1 MEITERRVNDV
12 QILEL
17 SGRFD
22 ISTADSVLQR
32 INAMTEKPPARIVV
46 NMTNVKF
53 VDSTGL
59 STLVQG
65 TKQSQMQEGDLYLCG
80 LQQPVRIIFELTRL
94 DKYFEIF
101 PTEENAISAFTS

>member
-1 MEITERRVNDV
+1 MEITERHIDDV

-22 ISTADSVLQR
+22 ISTADSVLQW
-32 INAMTEKPPARIVV
+32 IDTMTETPPAKIVI
-46 NMTNVKF
+46 NMTQVSF

-65 TKQSQMQEGDLYLCG
+65 TKQSREQNGDLFICG
-80 LQQPVRIIFELTRL
+80 LQQSVRIIFELTRL

-101 PTEENAISAFTS
+101 PAEGDAVAAFSS

>member
-1 MEITERRVNDV
+1 MQITERKENDV

-22 ISTADSVLQR
+22 TTTANTVLERIDS
-32 INAMTEKPPARIVV
+32 MTTTPPARVVV
-46 NMTNVKF
+46 NLEKVNF

-65 TKQSQMQEGDLYLCG
+65 TKQSRMQNGDLYLCG
-80 LQQPVRIIFELTRL
+80 LQQSVRIIFELTRL

-101 PTEENAISAFTS
+101 LVEEDAIAAFTM